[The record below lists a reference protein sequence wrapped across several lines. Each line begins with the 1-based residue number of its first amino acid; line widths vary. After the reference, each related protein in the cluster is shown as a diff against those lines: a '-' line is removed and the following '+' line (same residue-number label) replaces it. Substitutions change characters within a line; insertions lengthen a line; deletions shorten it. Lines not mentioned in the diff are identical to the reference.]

1 MGLPVQGDVRR
12 LLVTAAV
19 LLLIGALAVA
29 VVGWA
34 TGDVSFYVLAA
45 ALLLAAGGFTGE
57 ATLAQAR
64 SRPAHW
70 LSPVRYTVH
79 RRVPAWAGWW
89 VGRVRHLRKQ
99 IDETDWFGA
108 WLHVLLA
115 FLGGMF
121 ALLILAATWRASMA
135 GASWSPL
142 RGGILVVAAFPLLLL
157 QRILA
162 SAVRT
167 GRFLAAPRLDALLRV
182 PLTVSIGLG
191 AAELIGS
198 LGYTG
203 SDLVRGAA
211 IILIGVVAAEV
222 ILRSLSRVF
231 LPVPALAVRGTPAD
245 SRVAALIRPEWP
257 RAGAVGRAMRREFGI
272 DLSRSWAFAFVLRA
286 AVPLGIGFVVIGWLL
301 TGLTVLGID
310 QRGVYERFGVPVS
323 VQGPGLHMHMP
334 WPFGVVRK
342 VELGVVHEIPI
353 VFPSAAGTGI
363 ADATDTAVDI
373 GAEAAPPPSVDRL
386 WDDMH
391 PSEASYLI
399 ASEAKGTQ
407 GFQIVNIDLRVVYRV
422 QPSDAGAMAAI
433 YRVDD
438 AESLIRALAGRMLVR
453 HFSRYTLNDVL
464 GENRA
469 SFVGAFR
476 EELQSRLDGLQS
488 GTEIMAVVVEAIHPP
503 PAAARAYHN
512 VQAAQI
518 KALAR
523 VSESRGSAFT
533 ERGRAAQVALQLH
546 DEATG
551 DAAEQ
556 LGEAKSA
563 ETLFSADHQGYREGG
578 SAFLTER
585 WLGHLQSDL
594 ARSPLVIVD
603 HRLQGADAP
612 TVDLRSFARPGDTPT
627 AGYTP

>member
-1 MGLPVQGDVRR
+1 MGSVAQGDPRR
-12 LLVTAAV
+12 LLVTAT
-19 LLLIGALAVA
+19 LLLLAAFLACVAIGLVA
-29 VVGWA
+29 
-34 TGDVSFYVLAA
+34 GDRNFQVLAA
-45 ALLLAAGGFTGE
+45 ALLMAAGGFAGE
-57 ATLAQAR
+57 AVLAQTRA
-64 SRPAHW
+64 RPAHW
-70 LSPVRYTVH
+70 LPPVRYTVH
-79 RRVPAWAGWW
+79 RRVPAWAGWLVW
-89 VGRVRHLRKQ
+89 RIRQARKQ

-115 FLGGMF
+115 LLGAAI
-121 ALLILAATWRASMA
+121 ALAIVVATWRAGPA
-135 GASWSPL
+135 GAPPSPL
-142 RGGILVVAAFPLLLL
+142 RGGMLIVAAFPLLAL

-162 SAVRT
+162 GATSTA
-167 GRFLAAPRLDALLRV
+167 RFPGAARLDALVRV
-182 PLTVSIGLG
+182 PLVVSVALG
-191 AAELIGS
+191 AAGLLGS
-198 LGYTG
+198 LGYTWPELIR
-203 SDLVRGAA
+203 SAALLLV
-211 IILIGVVAAEV
+211 GVVACEV
-222 ILRSLSRVF
+222 LLRSLARLF

-245 SRVAALIRPEWP
+245 SRLAAFIRPEWP
-257 RAGAVGRAMRREFGI
+257 RPGAVGRAMRREFGI
-272 DLSRSWAFAFVLRA
+272 DLARSWAIAFVMRA
-286 AVPLGIGFVVIGWLL
+286 AVPLGIGFLAMGWLS

-310 QRGVYERFGVPVS
+310 QRGVYERFGIPVE
-323 VQGPGLHMHMP
+323 VQGPGLHVHLP
-334 WPFGVVRK
+334 WPFGIVRK

-353 VFPSAAGTGI
+353 VFPSADEAGS
-363 ADATDTAVDI
+363 ADAADAPELI

-399 ASEAKGTQ
+399 ASEAKGRQ
-407 GFQIVNIDLRVVYRV
+407 GFQIVNIDLRVVYRIR
-422 QPSDAGAMAAI
+422 STDADAIAAT
-433 YRVDD
+433 YRIAD
-438 AESLIRALAGRMLVR
+438 AESLIRASAGRMLVR

-476 EELQSRLDGLQS
+476 DELQSRLDGLLS

-518 KALAR
+518 KAVAR

-563 ETLFSADHQGYREGG
+563 QTLFDADHQGYLEGG
-578 SAFLTER
+578 RSFLAER

-603 HRLQGADAP
+603 HRLQGAGAP
-612 TVDLRSFARPGDTPT
+612 TVDLRSFARPGDAPA